1 MQGRKGQVNGGQNVF
16 TPEKTARLIE
26 HIGEESLIQVL
37 DEMLCEVVSFD
48 FSTIFAYPFG
58 RRPLF
63 LHDGYQHYAS
73 AQALDAYLGG
83 TYLLDPFYTAC
94 THGHT
99 SGLWRMAELAPDDFF
114 SSDFFNSAEVHP
126 CVSMEPG
133 ALVEEI
139 GFIVPLRGGSSAVY
153 SLMRMRGHA
162 AFSDAEME
170 RLRATEPVVRQ
181 TLRSHFR
188 SLEDFP
194 VPRKTLMEAAFERFC
209 ESSLTHQ
216 QRRIVQL
223 ILRGHSSTSIAEI
236 LELSEGTVKIHRK
249 NIYRRLNIS
258 SQTELFNLF
267 IQDMNRRPMVVQ
279 RAASAR
285 L

>member
-1 MQGRKGQVNGGQNVF
+1 
-16 TPEKTARLIE
+16 
-26 HIGEESLIQVL
+26 
-37 DEMLCEVVSFD
+37 MLNDVVSFD

-58 RRPLF
+58 RRPIF
-63 LHDGYQHYAS
+63 LHDGYQHHAS
-73 AQALDAYLGG
+73 PQALDAYLGG

-94 THGHT
+94 VHGHAP
-99 SGLWRMAELAPDDFF
+99 GLWRMAELAPDDFF
-114 SSDFFNSAEVHP
+114 ASDFFNSAEVHP

-153 SLMRMRGHA
+153 SLMRMKGHEPFRDEDLA
-162 AFSDAEME
+162 A
-170 RLRATEPVVRQ
+170 LRATEPVVRQ

-188 SLEDFP
+188 SLEEFP
-194 VPRKTLMEAAFERFC
+194 LPRQTLMEAAFERFC

-267 IQDMNRRPMVVQ
+267 IQDMNRQPAMLP
-279 RAASAR
+279 RAAAAR
-285 L
+285 F